1 MSIVLS
7 PETAAKAAVIPDFDK
22 RLALFVEHQHAL
34 EQWRARRA
42 SPEIRSI
49 VQEGMARGASLKESG
64 VSREEIYD
72 RLMAL
77 SDVLPATS
85 SPALDE

>member
-7 PETAAKAAVIPDFDK
+7 PETAAKAAVIPDFDR
-22 RLALFVEHQHAL
+22 RLALFIEHQHAL
-34 EQWRARRA
+34 EQWRARRT

-49 VQEGMARGASLKESG
+49 VQEGMARGAALKAAG

-72 RLMAL
+72 RLMTL
-77 SDVLPATS
+77 IEVLPAT
-85 SPALDE
+85 AATEDE

>member
-7 PETAAKAAVIPDFDK
+7 PETAAKAAVIPDFDR
-22 RLALFVEHQHAL
+22 RLALFIEHQHAL

-49 VQEGMARGASLKESG
+49 VQEGMARGSVLKASG

-72 RLMAL
+72 RLMAA
-77 SDVLPATS
+77 SESLPVT
-85 SPALDE
+85 PAADE

>member
-7 PETAAKAAVIPDFDK
+7 PETAAKAAVIPDFDR
-22 RLALFVEHQHAL
+22 RLALFIEHQHAL

-49 VQEGMARGASLKESG
+49 VQEGMARGDVLKASG

-72 RLMAL
+72 RLTAA
-77 SDVLPATS
+77 SESLPVT
-85 SPALDE
+85 PAADE

>member
-34 EQWRARRA
+34 EQWRARRS

-49 VQEGMARGASLKESG
+49 VQEGLARGVALKESG

-72 RLMAL
+72 HLMAL
-77 SDVLPATS
+77 SVVLPATS
-85 SPALDE
+85 SSAVDE